1 MYGINDRGVM
11 VGGYAAGGMAHGFVR
26 DREGKFTTIDYPGAP
41 ETALLEIHDRGQ
53 IVGSYGDDVGGGL
66 SRDFVLDHGDYTPIE
81 FPGAPESYVDDVN
94 NRGQIVG
101 YYLDEAGAY
110 HGYLRGR
117 RGRYSPIDHPA
128 AVAPGNDTA
137 GLQRPRPDRRS
148 VLRRCGRRHSE
159 ISALPRWPWGG
170 QEVTECAFPPWAAGR
185 LIAPQR
191 PRRDGRPS
199 APPSREQQQTRECS
213 P

>member
-1 MYGINDRGVM
+1 VYGINDRGVM

-137 GLQRPRPDRRS
+137 GLNDRGRIVGQYYDDVDAGTQKSALCQGGLGAGKRLLS
-148 VLRRCGRRHSE
+148 VLSHRG
-159 ISALPRWPWGG
+159 LP
-170 QEVTECAFPPWAAGR
+170 AG
-185 LIAPQR
+185 
-191 PRRDGRPS
+191 
-199 APPSREQQQTRECS
+199 
-213 P
+213 